1 MVCCGESPRH
11 TLPLI
16 NVPGSPDYGRILT
29 GTKFL
34 KYDRNGRHAKPVAR
48 ARDGGAHQDDRP
60 LCQVCLEGDDEG
72 AGGGGGE
79 LVHGGCG
86 CRGIGGVRTAPPA
99 CWSRRRCTRLHRM
112 WHGQVRLSMD
122 APGSDQESDCIDCR
136 AGTRTHTSWTTLR
149 GQLFLSPTRRD
160 CPSFQNARIR
170 GQQKSEAV
178 RAIHAE
184 DILHVLH
191 GLQCVMWP
199 HLPL

>member
-99 CWSRRRCTRLHRM
+99 CLPAGR
-112 WHGQVRLSMD
+112 GGD
-122 APGSDQESDCIDCR
+122 AQDCIECGTGKYAYPWMRR
-136 AGTRTHTSWTTLR
+136 AAIRNRTASTAVPAHAHTHR
-149 GQLFLSPTRRD
+149 GRPCAANFF
-160 CPSFQNARIR
+160 CPPR
-170 GQQKSEAV
+170 GEIAHRFKT
-178 RAIHAE
+178 HA
-184 DILHVLH
+184 
-191 GLQCVMWP
+191 
-199 HLPL
+199 